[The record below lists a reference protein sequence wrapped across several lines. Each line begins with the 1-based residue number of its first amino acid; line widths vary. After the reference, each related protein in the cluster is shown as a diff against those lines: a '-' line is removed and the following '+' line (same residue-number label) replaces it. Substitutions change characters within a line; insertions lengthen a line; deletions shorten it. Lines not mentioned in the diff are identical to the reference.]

1 MLTTLRKAHAI
12 YREGTRLDWIVWG
25 ANTTGAIIVSV
36 AYFIA
41 HSADNTAAV
50 VQIASSGF

>member
-12 YREGTRLDWIVWG
+12 YREETRLDWIVWG

-41 HSADNTAAV
+41 HSADSTAAV